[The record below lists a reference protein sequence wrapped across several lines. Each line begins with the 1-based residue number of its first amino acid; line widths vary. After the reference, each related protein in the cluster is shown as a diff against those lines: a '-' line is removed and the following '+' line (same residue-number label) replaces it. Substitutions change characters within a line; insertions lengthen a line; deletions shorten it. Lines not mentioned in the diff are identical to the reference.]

1 MPAALATCLCVV
13 MLLLLWVPERTPT
26 AIMNQYGESLTT
38 AIAQS
43 TGGQLLHQE
52 RIELAVIATDIAA
65 YPEVSGVVFYDQGH
79 EILAMAGN
87 QVMND
92 HFTAHAA
99 IDDTITGYVSITL
112 STDAFTAPTPWLS
125 WLGSLFVL
133 IGVPFLTVGTLQLT
147 MKGNRSLPIVSVPDN
162 PEGAEQDAFCLI
174 INLHN
179 ALALGKQGSTNA
191 LGDGLT
197 MAQEVCALHPG
208 FSTIA
213 NSRGVLVL
221 FDKVTVSAS
230 QAICAGS
237 LLLELL
243 EEYETLGEF
252 RGYLDRCQVPRSPA
266 ELTSIDLS
274 DLDDDFDLEHLLIM
288 AALARPRALLISDV
302 VQKALQTSQ
311 SHWAVPFHHPML
323 DEGQVVHCVSEL
335 PEQQARLVAGQKT
348 VILGF
353 SEKKGTGL

>member
-1 MPAALATCLCVV
+1 MPAVLATCLCVV

-79 EILAMAGN
+79 EILAMGGN

-92 HFTAHAA
+92 HFTAHAT
-99 IDDTITGYVSITL
+99 IDDTITGYISITL
-112 STDAFTAPTPWLS
+112 SPHAFTAPTPWFN
-125 WLGSLFVL
+125 WIGSLLVL
-133 IGVPFLTVGTLQLT
+133 IAVPFLTVGALQLT
-147 MKGNRSLPIVSVPDN
+147 VKGNRSLPIVSLPDN
-162 PEGAEQDAFCLI
+162 SENSTQEAFCLI
-174 INLHN
+174 VNLHN

-191 LGDGLT
+191 LGDGLA
-197 MAQEVCALHPG
+197 MAQEVCALHQG

-213 NSRGVLVL
+213 SSHGVLVM
-221 FDKVTVSAS
+221 FDKLTVSAS

-243 EEYETLGEF
+243 EEYETPGEF

-266 ELTSIDLS
+266 ELTSIDLT
-274 DLDDDFDLEHLLIM
+274 DLDDDFDFEHALIM

-302 VQKALQTSQ
+302 VQRALQTSQ

-353 SEKKGTGL
+353 SEQKGTVS